1 MERALIL
8 LFNHQLTPDQELDA
22 RRNLGIARV
31 VEPPEDLREL
41 WGTVP
46 PELPELGAYLEPIR
60 HWLATHARPGDY
72 VLIQGDFGATYLMV
86 NFAFEKVFIPV
97 YSTTEREAKEELQR
111 DGSVNLTHRFFHK
124 RFRKYQR

>member
-22 RRNLGIARV
+22 RRNLGITRV

-46 PELPELGAYLEPIR
+46 PDLHELSAYLEPVK
-60 HWLATHARPGDY
+60 HWLATHSSPGDY
-72 VLIQGDFGATYLMV
+72 VLIQGDFGATHLMV
-86 NFAFEKVFIPV
+86 KFAFEKGFIPI
-97 YSTTEREAKEELQR
+97 YSTTEREATEELQA
-111 DGSVNLTHRFFHK
+111 DGSVRLSHRFLHK
-124 RFRKYQR
+124 RFRKYGV